1 MSTCLPATRRVAG
14 LAIAL
19 LLCGPGPRASRAA
32 PEDLDAFMAKVLA
45 RRDDNWHKLQQYV
58 LDERERVTV
67 TASSGARLFGLDREY
82 TWYIRDGRFVR
93 SPLRSDGVARGE
105 SERAAYER
113 RFVEE
118 ERRREERR
126 RVRASRPP
134 ASPADAPS
142 SAQGSGGGTSDLLT
156 LAHEPRFVSRAYFLE
171 FRFEPGRYALVGR
184 EPIDGRTVL
193 RIEYYPSQLFRGD
206 ADDGEETER
215 RQPGKGDEHESRINR
230 QMNKVALVTL
240 WVSPET
246 HQIVRYTFDNV
257 GFDFLPGR
265 SVVRVDDVRATMQMG
280 EMFPDVWLPRRI
292 DARVTLT
299 LANGTFR
306 MDYDLAYLNYRQ
318 AHVKARV
325 R

>member
-1 MSTCLPATRRVAG
+1 MFTCLPAAGRVG
-14 LAIAL
+14 RLVVAL
-19 LLCGPGPRASRAA
+19 LFCLPSASRAA
-32 PEDLDAFMAKVLA
+32 PESLDAFMAKVLA
-45 RRDDNWHKLQQYV
+45 RRDGNWNKLQQYV
-58 LDERERVTV
+58 LDERERVAV
-67 TASSGARLFGLDREY
+67 TSPSGARLFGLDREY

-93 SPLRSDGVARGE
+93 SPLRSGGVAVGE
-105 SERAAYER
+105 SERAEYER
-113 RFVEE
+113 RFIEE

-126 RVRASRPP
+126 RARESRPRAS
-134 ASPADAPS
+134 ADDAVPGARVS
-142 SAQGSGGGTSDLLT
+142 DPGAATSDLLA

-184 EPIDGRTVL
+184 EQIDGRPVL
-193 RIEYYPSQLFRGD
+193 RIEYYPSQLFRGEAGNGD
-206 ADDGEETER
+206 ER
-215 RQPGKGDEHESRINR
+215 RQPGSDDEHDARIGR

-265 SVVRVDDVRATMQMG
+265 SLVRVDEVRATMQMG
-280 EMFPDVWLPRRI
+280 EMFPGVWLPRRI
-292 DARVTLT
+292 DARVALT

-306 MDYDLAYLNYRQ
+306 MDYDVAYLNYRQ
-318 AHVKARV
+318 ADVKARM